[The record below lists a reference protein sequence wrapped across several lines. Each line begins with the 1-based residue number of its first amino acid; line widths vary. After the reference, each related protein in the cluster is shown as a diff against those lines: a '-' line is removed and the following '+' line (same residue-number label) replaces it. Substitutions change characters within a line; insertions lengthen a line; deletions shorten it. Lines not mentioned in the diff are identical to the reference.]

1 MASEVAPWSASFL
14 WSPQG
19 LQPLLDFGVCELGVR
34 SWVEN
39 NYRQNIQS
47 EVSVILSKLLH

>member
-1 MASEVAPWSASFL
+1 MASGVAPWSASLL

-19 LQPLLDFGVCELGVR
+19 LQPSLDFGVCELGVR
-34 SWVEN
+34 SWAEN

-47 EVSVILSKLLH
+47 EEFVILSKLLH